1 MDKRFVT
8 DDEKLCLVVTI
19 MSFKGAKFG
28 FGPKELGGSVDLVNH
43 YKLQSLH
50 EFFCKRSLPMSVS
63 ETPYLQNV
71 VGDREIRKGAGMELD
86 QLSENLARPEDKKE
100 CVHPFRLD
108 VLADVIHM
116 QETATARLSSSTIL
130 LPTQP
135 DRGTPTPM
143 TKLENMSRDRHH
155 KKNNGRHK
163 RKIKDTKDQ
172 SHQNKGR
179 DGNEV
184 KDVKRDQ
191 PLMNGQDHMKRQ
203 EKRKHNGVDNPSR
216 AQRHEQMR

>member
-1 MDKRFVT
+1 MFSSCFVIK

-86 QLSENLARPEDKKE
+86 QLSENLALPEDKKGS
-100 CVHPFRLD
+100 VHPFRLD
-108 VLADVIHM
+108 VLADVFHM
-116 QETATARLSSSTIL
+116 QETATARLST
-130 LPTQP
+130 P
-135 DRGTPTPM
+135 DRGTPTAM
-143 TKLENMSRDRHH
+143 TKLETKSRDRHH
-155 KKNNGRHK
+155 KKNKGRHK
-163 RKIKDTKDQ
+163 HKTRDTKDQ
-172 SHQNKGR
+172 NHQNKGK
-179 DGNEV
+179 DDDDI

-191 PLMNGQDHMKRQ
+191 SLMNGQDHMKRQ

-216 AQRHEQMR
+216 AQRHQQMR